1 MSALLLRRPRI
12 SGFTLVEV
20 MCASILLG
28 VVIVMAM
35 SSFSFVTQS
44 DAIESAQGDLDMDA
58 RRLVERLRRDLWR
71 TSRDEILLYPP
82 GEGPYSAISFPILFT
97 QNETNSV
104 PRNADGTIR
113 WEATVIYHL
122 WEGTPPEVRRTVF
135 APRTML
141 SPTDRASQLAATV
154 SQGNGSGT
162 HNGINAH
169 TQRMISNLVDWRL
182 NTSGPRFDGY
192 SATPGRRQ
200 ANLGTTMLPDGN
212 HDFTFRITGKNN
224 RSSGYRAGIDWLS
237 VSPSG
242 SAREAEIQHLVSASG
257 ATPALVLNT
266 NGVWSGNYHLA
277 FPGGL
282 NSEFILRMENDRW
295 EEQNFLH
302 TSMLMDDNLEIFFD
316 TSVTPHTYA
325 LRLTGNTN
333 TWEAAKQTGDENGRR
348 VDDSQ
353 LDYTAVRVLLRGS
366 DLLEDGGFIT
376 MNGTNAWARF
386 RNGAFLRSLRIAEPF
401 LAESDPA
408 SPMNYRAGTRTSF
421 LFSGSNEIRI
431 PAGGAAN
438 SDALPYHVVKTNS
451 YIVGF
456 LVAHPGESA
465 PVYWQAWTSA
475 PTRTHMYIR
484 RATDNTAALANHRA
498 DAWNAADATAVNA
511 VYALESI
518 RVGYAPEGTYQSRI
532 IDTLRLFPEYRT
544 FAWTAHTPEDS
555 AVELRIRTGS
565 QPDLSDAPA
574 WDAAT
579 VPINDGQLFLNGRYA
594 QVQAK
599 LRPGGTN
606 AVVTSVLRDFTLRWQ
621 AETRS
626 VDLGGV
632 FSTGPDHGIVEVLVD
647 GEPLIQAVTVDLEVY
662 KEVALMGGRK
672 RRFTA
677 SAFSEIVPRNTR
689 GLLDVD

>member
-1 MSALLLRRPRI
+1 MSTPLRRRPRL

-35 SSFSFVTQS
+35 SSLSFVTQS

-71 TSRDEILLYPP
+71 TSRDEIMLYPP

-113 WEATVIYHL
+113 WDATVIYHL

-135 APRTML
+135 APRTIL
-141 SPTDRASQLAATV
+141 STTDRASQLAATV
-154 SQGNGSGT
+154 AQGNGGGT
-162 HNGINAH
+162 HNGINAR

-192 SATPGRRQ
+192 STAPGRRE

-224 RSSGYRAGIDWLS
+224 RSSGYRAGIDWFS

-242 SAREAEIQHLVSASG
+242 SAREAEVQTLVSASG
-257 ATPALVLNT
+257 ATPVLVLNT

-282 NSEFILRMENDRW
+282 NSEFTLRMENDRW

-325 LRLTGNTN
+325 LRLTGNGLA
-333 TWEAAKQTGDENGRR
+333 WRAQDQTGAGGIRLE
-348 VDDSQ
+348 DST
-353 LDYTAVRVLLRGS
+353 LDYTSVRVLLRGS

-376 MNGTNAWARF
+376 MNGTNVWARF
-386 RNGAFLRSLRIAEPF
+386 RSSAILRNLRIVEPYI
-401 LAESDPA
+401 AESNPA
-408 SPMNYRAGTRTSF
+408 SPMNYRTGTRKSF
-421 LFSGSNEIRI
+421 LFGGSSEVKIS
-431 PAGGAAN
+431 PGAAID

-456 LVAHPGESA
+456 LAAHPGESA
-465 PVYWQAWTSA
+465 PVYWHAWTSA
-475 PTRTHMYIR
+475 PTRTHMYLR
-484 RATDNTAALANHRA
+484 RATDNTAALANHRD

-532 IDTLRLFPEYRT
+532 IDTRKLFPEYRT
-544 FAWTAHTPEDS
+544 FAWTAHTPTNS
-555 AVELRIRTGS
+555 TVELRIRTGL

-574 WDAAT
+574 WDSAT
-579 VPINDGQLFLNGRYA
+579 VPINGGQLFLNGRYA

-626 VDLGGV
+626 VDFGGV

-662 KEVALMGGRK
+662 KEIALMGGRK

-689 GLLDVD
+689 GLLNED